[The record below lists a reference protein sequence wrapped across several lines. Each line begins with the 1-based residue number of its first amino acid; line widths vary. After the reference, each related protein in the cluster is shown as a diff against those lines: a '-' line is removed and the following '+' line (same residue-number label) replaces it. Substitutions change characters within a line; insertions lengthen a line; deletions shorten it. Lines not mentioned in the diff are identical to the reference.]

1 MTLSIAKLYYYAECR
16 ILFIVM
22 LDAVMLSVHVPFP
35 TKKNFTIK
43 KFHDIKLEPSIFF
56 AKFQTF
62 PGRKNESI
70 ENLRL
75 GPILSKY
82 FSVFTGEGK
91 LTYLVS
97 ATFAGTKL
105 GRGDQNKLGEGET

>member
-1 MTLSIAKLYYYAECR
+1 MTLSIAKLYYYAECH
-16 ILFIVM
+16 IKFIGM
-22 LDAVMLSVHVPFP
+22 LDAVMLSVRVSFP
-35 TKKNFTIK
+35 MTKSFTIK
-43 KFHDIKLEPSIFF
+43 KFHDIKLEPSILF

-82 FSVFTGEGK
+82 FSFYGG
-91 LTYLVS
+91 
-97 ATFAGTKL
+97 G
-105 GRGDQNKLGEGET
+105 